1 MAANAWQRGSWVFDF
16 LFSETKDPAAPETT
30 SPESTE
36 MTQEQLL
43 DSFHLMATSSEDLPI
58 LWNAINNYESMKAL
72 EATDIKKWKVRP
84 RGRWTLSLGPAGRC
98 WSGSEPWIETRFFP
112 KTSLSL
118 ALLSI

>member
-1 MAANAWQRGSWVFDF
+1 MAANAWQRGSWAFDF

-72 EATDIKKWKVRP
+72 EATDIKKWKVSPGAGGLFRLDLLGGAGP
-84 RGRWTLSLGPAGRC
+84 VLSPG
-98 WSGSEPWIETRFFP
+98 
-112 KTSLSL
+112 
-118 ALLSI
+118 